1 MQPGLDRFEATLA
14 SRDSATAALGE
25 WCRVHHFADPP
36 TIQVRRVMGPQVPPS
51 TAVREALAVG
61 ASEPIAY
68 RDVQLTCG
76 VHVLSVAQNWYVPS
90 RLAPAMNE
98 ALETSDR
105 PFGSVVAPIRFT
117 RERLS
122 SKRGAAE
129 GCAPDTLLSQRGLLR
144 LPDGRPI
151 SLVIECYT
159 RANLPRG

>member
-1 MQPGLDRFEATLA
+1 
-14 SRDSATAALGE
+14 
-25 WCRVHHFADPP
+25 
-36 TIQVRRVMGPQVPPS
+36 MGPQVPPS

-129 GCAPDTLLSQRGLLR
+129 GCAPDTLLSQRAFERGYFRRDFVKTLFQRHEADDSSYYGDTLWTLLVLEMWHR
-144 LPDGRPI
+144 QAVDEPTAKI
-151 SLVIECYT
+151 T
-159 RANLPRG
+159 A